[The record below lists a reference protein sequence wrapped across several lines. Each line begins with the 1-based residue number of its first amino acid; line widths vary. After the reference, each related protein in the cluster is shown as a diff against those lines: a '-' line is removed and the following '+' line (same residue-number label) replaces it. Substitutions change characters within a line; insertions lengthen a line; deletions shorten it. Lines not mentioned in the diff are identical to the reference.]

1 MRYKKHFTFYANAP
15 IDRGGVDVPA
25 SQIVHTQALEGLS
38 VFDMGAES
46 GVGIAAQEWA
56 DFNFSPLQK
65 TLFAPIPPSVNIAEI
80 NYLRV
85 DFYDGEYTEENDV
98 PAHTFFYFIDDAK
111 PDDEGESLNGEALT
125 FFALTLDPWATNVL
139 YGNPRFFGGEITATS
154 DITPERFPHV
164 SADALVASAVTFP
177 FSVERWQSDGNEQN
191 EFNIIPAVKLNKRTG
206 EARFRILISMT
217 GKNFRRTVF
226 AITTRIFD
234 GLLDAINAAQ
244 YMATSDKVFLT
255 KKHDYNAPEEYET
268 LKEGEWSLQA
278 IYIVPQELAPE
289 PASTPKSYYLFEA
302 LEFNENFELVVHL
315 DFFLRDI
322 SSPENAAPL
331 SKRLDIN
338 FRELYAKSL
347 GAETPEEIA
356 ELLEDEFGGLR
367 PCMRVDVGTPTNR
380 VDITEQVFKNGTT
393 TRPDAFINAVYGYQT
408 FNIFLH
414 VAGRKIDITND
425 FQTYTLLDPENEF
438 IKQNKTNSILSGIGS
453 VGTIVGGVVA
463 IAGSGGAGAGVGA
476 AAIASGATSLIS
488 NISRW
493 QEAATV
499 PDVIKGVGYADTT
512 NLYGGVYLTATRK
525 INAWARAVAVNG
537 FKTQVLTGGEW
548 FINPL
553 YEKRAGD
560 CFLLCVD
567 GARVTGMPAGDAEE
581 IATML
586 KRGVRL
592 WYDAAAWAERSI

>member
-25 SQIVHTQALEGLS
+25 SQIVLNQALEGLS

-46 GVGIAAQEWA
+46 GGSIAAQEWA

-65 TLFAPIPPSVNIAEI
+65 TLFAPMPTDVKIAEI

-85 DFYDGEYTEENDV
+85 DFYNGEYTEENDV
-98 PAHTFFYFIDDAK
+98 PAYTFFYFVDDAK
-111 PDDEGESLNGEALT
+111 PDDEGESLNGDALT
-125 FFALTLDPWATNVL
+125 IFALTLDSWATNVL
-139 YGNPRFFGGEITATS
+139 YGSPRFFGGEITATS

-164 SADALVASAVTFP
+164 SADALVASSVTLP
-177 FSVERWQSDGNEQN
+177 FSIERLQASGDEQEAINTLPVDNSGSFRLVIAITGKNLGRVIFAVSEYTADSLKKVINWGNALCTAKKMYRVPNNGRWTEDLKILETFSEGEFSVQGLWILPESLAPNTRGEEATRYMVQTNDNRGEPFDYFSDIRV
-191 EFNIIPAVKLNKRTG
+191 FIVDIAAPAYEAQLNKR
-206 EARFRILISMT
+206 
-217 GKNFRRTVF
+217 V
-226 AITTRIFD
+226 
-234 GLLDAINAAQ
+234 
-244 YMATSDKVFLT
+244 
-255 KKHDYNAPEEYET
+255 
-268 LKEGEWSLQA
+268 
-278 IYIVPQELAPE
+278 
-289 PASTPKSYYLFEA
+289 
-302 LEFNENFELVVHL
+302 
-315 DFFLRDI
+315 
-322 SSPENAAPL
+322 
-331 SKRLDIN
+331 DIN
-338 FRELYAKSL
+338 FRAIYAKDN
-347 GAETPEEIA
+347 GAETAEEVA
-356 ELLEDEFGGLR
+356 EFLEDEFGGLR
-367 PCMRVDVGTPTNR
+367 PCIRVDVGTLTNR

-408 FNIFLH
+408 FNVFLH
-414 VAGRKIDITND
+414 VAGRKIDITSD
-425 FQTYTLLDPENEF
+425 FQAYTLLDPENDF

-453 VGTIVGGVVA
+453 VGTIAGGVIA
-463 IAGSGGAGAGVGA
+463 IAGSGGAGAGVGY
-476 AAIASGATSLIS
+476 AAIASGATSLIA

-560 CFLLCVD
+560 CFLVCID